1 MHNLS
6 TLASSNDQVTKS
18 GDNYSVTADL
28 TISEDG
34 AIASG
39 ETLTIN
45 IGVTL
50 TIPGGLTLTIDSG
63 GTLTT
68 AASGLNVGIIEND
81 GTITCSG
88 TITPGASFT
97 GSSSGLVSFASVAAY
112 DLSVSSGNR
121 LGTSLTANT
130 AIANY
135 MGAGTTK
142 VILSGSETLTT
153 STYTLT
159 IPASVTL
166 EVGSGRTLTSTAGVV
181 VNAGT
186 IISSGTITSAS
197 DFTGSTGL
205 VRFPTIAAYNN
216 SNTSLTLSSNDMT
229 SNFTLANVMSA
240 GTIEVVLDD
249 NLTTNGNNLTIPSG
263 ITLEIAA
270 SVTLTKSANDE
281 VVNGGTINVLDTATI
296 ADTGTWTGSNG
307 LVSFASVAAY
317 DASVAS
323 GQLST
328 ALTANTAIA
337 NYMGVGTTKVIL
349 SGSETLTTSTYT
361 LTIPASVTLEV
372 DSDGLTIN
380 GTITNNGTLTN
391 NGIIYIG
398 YGKYLPAGTLNNNN
412 LVLYKDQWGGN
423 GLRTSQTLNNDF
435 NIASDGVLVI
445 DSADVTLTIVNG
457 VTLTNDGLF
466 LISGELSIQTG
477 GELINNIGGN
487 GDRTEVSSFPVGK
500 ITNSGTIT
508 NTGGSGGNGIR
519 NYSIITNNSG
529 GTITNSNTGVGV
541 GILLSGSSSIF
552 TNSGTIDNTSS
563 GTAMRLQNESTLGN
577 ESSGTINNNAVNG
590 IIVITGNSSLKNKF
604 NGTITNI
611 TNITKSDGGKYI
623 QLADVDVK
631 ISSVDVTEGRTIA
644 NGEEFFS
651 PDFKDVEVDDEVE
664 KRRLLAS
671 AVSSILSSATNNTL
685 LLISIKA
692 LKKILPKTFT
702 TTATKM
708 EVVTGDLVIPTS
720 TSKIDTAYYIPTTLN
735 EPLKITTK
743 SGKILVVTQTST
755 TAFKINKYVN
765 EAAYSGTTNPN
776 GNSIERVS
784 GYKERYDGFEFILGS
799 ITGRNVATRKR
810 TRINASQP
818 VTGFNLNSEVK
829 MDQGSYSVSSLLSNY
844 SQQYNFSYEDFS
856 SSSGSSSSG
865 YPQSSSLV
873 SGSSSFSIN
882 STSVLGVISTRL
894 DINST
899 ALSYNLILDSNQSIN
914 IEISSSSGSKLQLLN
929 DANIIISKGSSSS
942 TYFNSIS
949 KTHPISQIYLN
960 IVINNTLS
968 IRDKINQVEG
978 LINYYSN
985 NIQVMLFIE
994 RMLGRYLVYRPIGYL
1009 PSTTIYSREIVNEE
1023 KIDDINSAKT
1033 EEATLVPLSNNIKN
1047 KMYKNYLAQS
1057 K

>member
-1 MHNLS
+1 
-6 TLASSNDQVTKS
+6 
-18 GDNYSVTADL
+18 
-28 TISEDG
+28 
-34 AIASG
+34 
-39 ETLTIN
+39 
-45 IGVTL
+45 
-50 TIPGGLTLTIDSG
+50 
-63 GTLTT
+63 
-68 AASGLNVGIIEND
+68 
-81 GTITCSG
+81 
-88 TITPGASFT
+88 
-97 GSSSGLVSFASVAAY
+97 
-112 DLSVSSGNR
+112 
-121 LGTSLTANT
+121 
-130 AIANY
+130 
-135 MGAGTTK
+135 
-142 VILSGSETLTT
+142 
-153 STYTLT
+153 
-159 IPASVTL
+159 
-166 EVGSGRTLTSTAGVV
+166 
-181 VNAGT
+181 
-186 IISSGTITSAS
+186 
-197 DFTGSTGL
+197 
-205 VRFPTIAAYNN
+205 
-216 SNTSLTLSSNDMT
+216 MT

-240 GTIEVVLDD
+240 GTIEVVLDE
-249 NLTTNGNNLTIPSG
+249 NLTTNGNNLIIPSG

-281 VVNGGTINVLDTATI
+281 VVNGGTINVLDTAKI

-317 DASVAS
+317 DLSVAS
-323 GQLST
+323 DIRLGT
-328 ALTANTAIA
+328 ALNADTAIA
-337 NYMGVGTTKVIL
+337 NYMGAGTTKVIL
-349 SGSETLTTSTYT
+349 SGSYT
-361 LTIPASVTLEV
+361 LTIPANVTLEV
-372 DSDGLTIN
+372 GSGRTLTIN

-398 YGKYLPAGTLNNNN
+398 YLKSLPTGTLNNNN
-412 LVLYKDQWGGN
+412 LVLYKDDTGGN

-435 NIASDGVLVI
+435 NIASGEVLVI
-445 DSADVTLTIVNG
+445 DSADVKLTIPSG
-457 VTLTNDGLF
+457 VTLANNGLF
-466 LISGELSIQTG
+466 IISGELSIE
-477 GELINNIGGN
+477 GEGKLINNIGSSEY
-487 GDRTEVSSFPVGK
+487 RTEVTSSPVGK

-508 NTGGSGGNGIR
+508 NTDGSGGIGIR

-529 GTITNSNTGVGV
+529 GTITNSNTGAGV
-541 GILLSGSSSIF
+541 GILLSESSSIL
-552 TNSGTIDNTSS
+552 TNSGTINNNSV

-577 ESSGTINNNAVNG
+577 ESSGTINNNIPLNG

-611 TNITKSDGGKYI
+611 TNITKSNGGRYI

-651 PDFKDVEVDDEVE
+651 PDFENVEVDDEDE

-671 AVSSILSSATNNTL
+671 AVSSILYSATNNTL

-692 LKKILPKTFT
+692 LKKILPKLFK

-743 SGKILVVTQTST
+743 SGKILVVTQTSI

-799 ITGRNVATRKR
+799 ITGRNVGTGKR
-810 TRINASQP
+810 IRINASQS
-818 VTGFNLNSEVK
+818 VTGFNLNSNVNLDE
-829 MDQGSYSVSSLLSNY
+829 GSRSVSSLLSNY
-844 SQQYNFSYEDFS
+844 SQLYNFSYEDFS
-856 SSSGSSSSG
+856 SSSVTSSSGSSLSGSSSSG
-865 YPQSSSLV
+865 
-873 SGSSSFSIN
+873 SFSIN
-882 STSVLGVISTRL
+882 GISVLGVISTRL

-914 IEISSSSGSKLQLLN
+914 IEISSSSGSK
-929 DANIIISKGSSSS
+929 GSSSS

-968 IRDKINQVEG
+968 IREKINQVEG
-978 LINYYSN
+978 LINYYST

>member
-6 TLASSNDQVTKS
+6 SLASSNDQVTNS

-45 IGVTL
+45 NGVTL
-50 TIPGGLTLTIDSG
+50 TIPSGKTLTIASG
-63 GTLTT
+63 GTLTST
-68 AASGLNVGIIEND
+68 SGIIVND
-81 GTITCSG
+81 
-88 TITPGASFT
+88 
-97 GSSSGLVSFASVAAY
+97 
-112 DLSVSSGNR
+112 
-121 LGTSLTANT
+121 
-130 AIANY
+130 
-135 MGAGTTK
+135 
-142 VILSGSETLTT
+142 
-153 STYTLT
+153 
-159 IPASVTL
+159 
-166 EVGSGRTLTSTAGVV
+166 
-181 VNAGT
+181 GT

-216 SNTSLTLSSNDMT
+216 SNTSLTLSSNNMT

-270 SVTLTKSANDE
+270 SVTLTSTA
-281 VVNGGTINVLDTATI
+281 GTIDNDGTI
-296 ADTGTWTGSNG
+296 ECSGIIATGSNFTDSSSG

-317 DASVAS
+317 DDSVAS
-323 GQLST
+323 GDRLSDT
-328 ALTANTAIA
+328 LSGDRTIA
-337 NYMGVGTTKVIL
+337 NYMGTGVGTTKVIM
-349 SGSETLTTSTYT
+349 SGDDLTTDTYT
-361 LTIPASVTLEV
+361 LSISANVTLEV
-372 DSDGLTIN
+372 VSVRTLTIA

-398 YGKYLPAGTLNNNN
+398 YGKSLPTGTLNNNN
-412 LVLYKDQWGGN
+412 LVLYKDRTGGN
-423 GLRTSQTLNNDF
+423 GIRTSQTLNNDF
-435 NIASDGVLVI
+435 TIASDEVLVI
-445 DSADVTLTIVNG
+445 DSADVKLTISSGN
-457 VTLTNDGLF
+457 TLTNNGLF
-466 LISGELSIQTG
+466 IISGELSIQTG
-477 GELINNIGGN
+477 GTLHNNIGGY

-508 NTGGSGGNGIR
+508 NTGGSGGIGIR
-519 NYSIITNNSG
+519 NYSIITNS
-529 GTITNSNTGVGV
+529 GTINNTSNTGASV
-541 GILLSGSSSIF
+541 GILLSGSSSIL
-552 TNSGTIDNTSS
+552 TNSGIINNSS
-563 GTAMRLQNESTLGN
+563 SVTDMRLQNESTLGN

-604 NGTITNI
+604 NGDIDNI
-611 TNITKSDGGKYI
+611 TRITKSNGGKYL
-623 QLADVDVK
+623 QLADVDAK
-631 ISSVDVTEGRTIA
+631 ISSVDVTEGRTIS

-651 PDFKDVEVDDEVE
+651 PDFENVEVDDEDE

-692 LKKILPKTFT
+692 LAKILPKLFKTN
-702 TTATKM
+702 ATKM
-708 EVVTGDLVIPTS
+708 QVVTGDLVIPTS
-720 TSKIDTAYYIPTTLN
+720 TSKTDTAYYIPTTLDQSV
-735 EPLKITTK
+735 KITTK
-743 SGKILVVTQTST
+743 GRKILVVTQTST
-755 TAFKINKYVN
+755 TTFKINKYEN

-784 GYKERYDGFEFILGS
+784 GYKETYNGFEFILGS
-799 ITGRNVATRKR
+799 ITGRNVAGKR

-968 IRDKINQVEG
+968 IREKINQVEG
-978 LINYYSN
+978 LINYYST

-1009 PSTTIYSREIVNEE
+1009 PPTTIYSREIVNEE

-1033 EEATLVPLSNNIKN
+1033 EEATLVPVSNNIKN
-1047 KMYKNYLAQS
+1047 KMYKNYLMQS